1 MRNVLLVLLLV
12 APLACAFQAGPIH
25 LAVGDTE
32 ASSCSG
38 ETTVDADGAYIC
50 EGGSELARG
59 SGLGN
64 NVTKVFTGI
73 FDLARSLV
81 AGLGAGLASVGA
93 PADGEDNG

>member
-1 MRNVLLVLLLV
+1 MRYLMILLLV

-32 ASSCSG
+32 ASSCH
-38 ETTVDADGAYIC
+38 TQATVDADGAYIC

-59 SGLGN
+59 SGITDNLADIFNG
-64 NVTKVFTGI
+64 V

-81 AGLGAGLASVGA
+81 AGLGAGLAAVGA
-93 PADGEDNG
+93 PADDGDEG